1 MTWNQRMI
9 WSEGLFLEP
18 QHFQQQDRF
27 FEHLVRSHARATQA
41 WSWGWASVM
50 LDDIALGLG
59 KVALASAF
67 GVLPDGTAFSFPDD
81 APAPP
86 PLDIPAGARDET
98 VLLALPLARAGA
110 MESDPDNATPD
121 AAPEDGRPGALR
133 YRTTDTSVADVTT
146 SGERVAQLRVG
157 APNLRLMLARDAT
170 DAFATIGIA
179 RVLERRADNR
189 VMLDTAYIPP
199 MLHALADARLAG
211 YAQEIAGLL
220 HQHADRLARHIANP
234 GRGGVAEIA
243 DFLLLQTLNRFEPQF
258 AHLLQVPLL
267 HPERLY
273 QTTLAL
279 AGDLAAFDERRRV
292 LAYPPYRHDDLASSF
307 EPLMRDVRQLL
318 AQVPEPNAIAI
329 ELQTRKPGLRVA
341 VINDLDLVRTAGF
354 VLAASAQMPGEAL
367 RTRFPTQVK
376 VAPAEKLRDL
386 VNLALPGIGL
396 RAMPV
401 APRQIPFHAGCSYFE
416 LDRGGE
422 LWKELEQTGNLA
434 MYIAGE
440 FPALELEFW
449 AIRH

>member
-1 MTWNQRMI
+1 MTWHQRMI

-18 QHFQQQDRF
+18 QHFQQHDRF
-27 FEHLVRSHARATQA
+27 IEHLVRSHARATEA
-41 WSWGWASVM
+41 WSWGWAAVM

-59 KVALASAF
+59 KIALASAF

-86 PLDIPAGARDET
+86 PLDIPIGTRDEI

-110 MESDPDNATPD
+110 KEFDADGPIDGTNANDN
-121 AAPEDGRPGALR
+121 LR
-133 YRTTDTSVADVTT
+133 FRTTDTAVADVTT
-146 SGERVAQLRVG
+146 STDRVAQMRVG
-157 APNLRLMLARDAT
+157 APNVRLMLARDAT
-170 DAFATIGIA
+170 DAFATIALA
-179 RVLERRADNR
+179 RVSERRADNR
-189 VMLDTAYIPP
+189 VLLDPAFIPP
-199 MLHALADARLAG
+199 MLHAHANPRLLG
-211 YAQEIAGLL
+211 YAQELAGLV
-220 HQHADRLARHIANP
+220 HQHADRLASRLANP

-243 DFLLLQTLNRFEPQF
+243 DFLLLQTLNRFEPQY

-292 LAYPPYRHDDLASSF
+292 SAYPPYRHDDVATSF
-307 EPLMRDVRQLL
+307 EPLMRDVRQVLNL
-318 AQVPEPNAIAI
+318 VREPDAIAI
-329 ELQTRKPGLRVA
+329 ELQSRKPGVRVA
-341 VINDLDLVRTAGF
+341 MINDLELVRSAGF
-354 VLAASAQMPGEAL
+354 VLAANAQMPGEAL

-376 VAPAEKLRDL
+376 IAPAEKLRDL

-401 APRQIPFHAGCSYFE
+401 APRQLPFHAGFSYFE

-434 MYIAGE
+434 MYIAGD

>member
-1 MTWNQRMI
+1 MTWHQRMI

-18 QHFQQQDRF
+18 QHFQQHDRF
-27 FEHLVRSHARATQA
+27 IEHLVRSHARATEA
-41 WSWGWASVM
+41 WSWGWAAVTI
-50 LDDIALGLG
+50 DDIALGLG
-59 KVALASAF
+59 KIALSQAF
-67 GVLPDGTAFSFPDD
+67 GVLPDGVAFSFPDD

-86 PLDIPAGARDET
+86 PLDIPPGTRDET

-110 MESDPDNATPD
+110 KEFDSDGAATD
-121 AAPEDGRPGALR
+121 RVDHLR
-133 YRTTDTSVADVTT
+133 YRTSDTSVADVTT
-146 SGERVAQLRVG
+146 STDRVAQIRVG

-170 DAFATIGIA
+170 DAFATIGLA

-189 VMLDTAYIPP
+189 VLLDPAYIPP
-199 MLHALADARLAG
+199 MLHALADARLLG
-211 YAQEIAGLL
+211 YAQELAGLA
-220 HQHADRLARHIANP
+220 HQHADRLASRLANP

-243 DFLLLQTLNRFEPQF
+243 DFLLLQTLNRFEPQY
-258 AHLLQVPLL
+258 AHLLQSPLL

-273 QTTLAL
+273 QTTLAF

-292 LAYPPYRHDDLASSF
+292 PAYPPYRHDDIAASF

-318 AQVPEPNAIAI
+318 AQVREPDAVAI
-329 ELQTRKPGLRVA
+329 ELQSRKPGVRVA
-341 VINDLDLVRTAGF
+341 LINDLELVRSAGF
-354 VLAASAQMPGEAL
+354 VLAANAQMPGEAL

-376 VAPAEKLRDL
+376 IAPAEKLRDL

-401 APRQIPFHAGCSYFE
+401 APRQIPFHAGFSYFE

-440 FPALELEFW
+440 FPSLELEFW

>member
-1 MTWNQRMI
+1 MTWHQRMI

-18 QHFQQQDRF
+18 QHFQQHDRF
-27 FEHLVRSHARATQA
+27 IEHLVRSHARATEA
-41 WSWGWASVM
+41 WSWGWAAVM
-50 LDDIALGLG
+50 LDEIALGLG
-59 KVALASAF
+59 KIALASAF

-86 PLDIPAGARDET
+86 PLDIPAGARDEI
-98 VLLALPLARAGA
+98 VLLTLPLARAGA
-110 MESDPDNATPD
+110 KEFD
-121 AAPEDGRPGALR
+121 ADAGADGRIDGLR
-133 YRTTDTSVADVTT
+133 FRTTDTSVADVTT
-146 SGERVAQLRVG
+146 STDRVAQIRVG

-170 DAFATIGIA
+170 DAFATIGVA

-189 VMLDTAYIPP
+189 VLLDPGYIPP
-199 MLHALADARLAG
+199 MLHAHADPRLFG
-211 YAQEIAGLL
+211 YAQELAGLV
-220 HQHADRLARHIANP
+220 HQHADRLASRLANP

-243 DFLLLQTLNRFEPQF
+243 DFLLLQTLNRFEPQY

-292 LAYPPYRHDDLASSF
+292 LAYPPYRHDDLATSF
-307 EPLMRDVRQLL
+307 EPLMRDVRQLMGI
-318 AQVPEPNAIAI
+318 VREPDAVAI
-329 ELQTRKPGLRVA
+329 ELQSRKPGVRVA
-341 VINDLDLVRTAGF
+341 LINDLELVRSAGF
-354 VLAASAQMPGEAL
+354 VLAANAQMPGEAL

-396 RAMPV
+396 RALPV
-401 APRQIPFHAGCSYFE
+401 APRQIPFHAGFSYFE

-434 MYIAGE
+434 MYIAGD

>member
-1 MTWNQRMI
+1 MTWHQRMI

-18 QHFQQQDRF
+18 QHFQQHDRF
-27 FEHLVRSHARATQA
+27 IEHLVSAHARATEA
-41 WSWGWASVM
+41 WPWGCAAVM
-50 LDDIALGLG
+50 LDEIALGLG
-59 KVALASAF
+59 KIALASAF

-86 PLDIPAGARDET
+86 PLDVPAGTRDEV

-110 MESDPDNATPD
+110 KEFD
-121 AAPEDGRPGALR
+121 ADGAGDRIDGASGLR
-133 YRTTDTSVADVTT
+133 YRTTDTSVVDVTT
-146 SGERVAQLRVG
+146 STDRVAQIRVG

-189 VMLDTAYIPP
+189 VLLDTSYIPP
-199 MLHALADARLAG
+199 MLHALADKRLLG
-211 YAQEIAGLL
+211 HAQELAGLL
-220 HQHADRLARHIANP
+220 HQHADRIASHLASP

-258 AHLLQVPLL
+258 AHLLNVPLL

-292 LAYPPYRHDDLASSF
+292 LAYPPYRHDDLATSF

-318 AQVPEPNAIAI
+318 AQVREPDAVAI
-329 ELQTRKPGLRVA
+329 ELQSRKPGVRVA
-341 VINDLDLVRTAGF
+341 MINDLELVRTAGF
-354 VLAASAQMPGEAL
+354 VLAANAQMPGETL

-396 RAMPV
+396 RAMPM
-401 APRQIPFHAGCSYFE
+401 APRQIPFHAGFSYFE

>member
-1 MTWNQRMI
+1 MTWHQRMI

-18 QHFQQQDRF
+18 QHFQQHDRF
-27 FEHLVRSHARATQA
+27 IEHLVRSHARATEA
-41 WSWGWASVM
+41 WSWGWAAVM
-50 LDDIALGLG
+50 LDEIALGLG
-59 KVALASAF
+59 KIALASAF

-86 PLDIPAGARDET
+86 PLDIPAGTRDEI

-110 MESDPDNATPD
+110 KEFD
-121 AAPEDGRPGALR
+121 ADGHIDGSVDGLR
-133 YRTTDTSVADVTT
+133 FRTTDTSVADVTT
-146 SGERVAQLRVG
+146 STDRVAQIRVG

-170 DAFATIGIA
+170 DAFATIGLA

-189 VMLDTAYIPP
+189 VLLDPAYIAP
-199 MLHALADARLAG
+199 MLHAHADPRLFG
-211 YAQEIAGLL
+211 YAQELAGLV
-220 HQHADRLARHIANP
+220 HQHADRLASRLANP

-243 DFLLLQTLNRFEPQF
+243 DFLLLQTLNRFEPQY

-292 LAYPPYRHDDLASSF
+292 LAYPPYRHDDLAASF
-307 EPLMRDVRQLL
+307 EPLMRDVRQLIGI
-318 AQVPEPNAIAI
+318 VREPDAVAI
-329 ELQTRKPGLRVA
+329 ELQSRKPGVRVA
-341 VINDLDLVRTAGF
+341 LINDLELVRSAGF
-354 VLAASAQMPGEAL
+354 VLAANAQMPGEAL

-396 RAMPV
+396 RALPV
-401 APRQIPFHAGCSYFE
+401 APRQIPFHAGFSYFE

-434 MYIAGE
+434 MYIAGD

>member
-1 MTWNQRMI
+1 MTWHQRMI

-18 QHFQQQDRF
+18 QHFQQHDRF
-27 FEHLVRSHARATQA
+27 IEHLVRSHTRATEA
-41 WSWGWASVM
+41 WSWGWAAVM
-50 LDDIALGLG
+50 LDEIALGLG
-59 KVALASAF
+59 KIALASAF

-81 APAPP
+81 ASAP
-86 PLDIPAGARDET
+86 PLDIPADARDEI

-110 MESDPDNATPD
+110 KEFD
-121 AAPEDGRPGALR
+121 ADGAIDGCIDGAIDGLR
-133 YRTTDTSVADVTT
+133 FRTTDTSVADVTT
-146 SGERVAQLRVG
+146 STDRVAQIRVG

-170 DAFATIGIA
+170 DAFATIGLA

-189 VMLDTAYIPP
+189 VLLDPAYIPP
-199 MLHALADARLAG
+199 MLHAHADPRLLG
-211 YAQEIAGLL
+211 YAQELAALV
-220 HQHADRLARHIANP
+220 HQHADRLASRLANP

-243 DFLLLQTLNRFEPQF
+243 DFLLLQTLNRFEPQY

-292 LAYPPYRHDDLASSF
+292 LAYPPYRHDDLATSF
-307 EPLMRDVRQLL
+307 EPLMRDVRQLIG
-318 AQVPEPNAIAI
+318 QVREPDAVAI
-329 ELQTRKPGLRVA
+329 ELQSRKPGVRVA
-341 VINDLDLVRTAGF
+341 LINDLELVRSAGF
-354 VLAASAQMPGEAL
+354 VLAANAQMPGEAL

-376 VAPAEKLRDL
+376 IAPAEKLRDL

-401 APRQIPFHAGCSYFE
+401 APRQIPFHAGFSYFE

-434 MYIAGE
+434 MYIAGD

-449 AIRH
+449 AIRR

>member
-1 MTWNQRMI
+1 MTWHQRMI

-27 FEHLVRSHARATQA
+27 VEQMVRSHARATEA
-41 WSWGWASVM
+41 WSWGCAAVT
-50 LDDIALGLG
+50 LDEIALGLG

-67 GVLPDGTAFSFPDD
+67 GLLPDGTAFFFPDD

-86 PLDIPAGARDET
+86 PLDIPPGTRDET

-110 MESDPDNATPD
+110 KEFD
-121 AAPEDGRPGALR
+121 ADGLSSNGHADALR

-146 SGERVAQLRVG
+146 STDRVAQIRVG

-170 DAFATIGIA
+170 DAFATIGVA

-189 VMLDTAYIPP
+189 VLLDPAYIPP
-199 MLHALADARLAG
+199 MLHALADPRLLG
-211 YAQEIAGLL
+211 HAQELAGLL
-220 HQHADRLARHIANP
+220 HQHADRLASRLAQP

-273 QTTLAL
+273 RTTLAL

-292 LAYPPYRHDDLASSF
+292 IAYPPYRHDDLAASF
-307 EPLMRDVRQLL
+307 EPLMNDVRQLL
-318 AQVPEPNAIAI
+318 AQVREPDAVAI
-329 ELQTRKPGLRVA
+329 ELQSRKPGVRVA
-341 VINDLDLVRTAGF
+341 MINDLELVKHAGF
-354 VLAASAQMPGEAL
+354 VIAANAQMAGEAL

-376 VAPAEKLRDL
+376 IAPAEKLRDL

-396 RAMPV
+396 RALPV
-401 APRQIPFHAGCSYFE
+401 APRQIPFHAGFSYFE

-422 LWKELEQTGNLA
+422 LWKELERTGNLA

-440 FPALELEFW
+440 FPGLELECW

>member
-1 MTWNQRMI
+1 MTWHQRMI

-18 QHFQQQDRF
+18 QHFQQHDRF
-27 FEHLVRSHARATQA
+27 IEHLVRSHARATEA
-41 WSWGWASVM
+41 WSWGWAAVM
-50 LDDIALGLG
+50 LDEIALGLG
-59 KVALASAF
+59 KIALASAF

-86 PLDIPAGARDET
+86 PLDIPAGTRDEI

-110 MESDPDNATPD
+110 KEFD
-121 AAPEDGRPGALR
+121 ADGNTDARMDGLR
-133 YRTTDTSVADVTT
+133 FRTTDTSVADVTT
-146 SGERVAQLRVG
+146 STDRVAQIRVG
-157 APNLRLMLARDAT
+157 APNLRLMLAHDAT
-170 DAFATIGIA
+170 DAFATIGLA

-189 VMLDTAYIPP
+189 VLLDPGYIPP
-199 MLHALADARLAG
+199 MLHAHADPRLFG
-211 YAQEIAGLL
+211 YAQELAGLV
-220 HQHADRLARHIANP
+220 HQHADRLASRLANP

-243 DFLLLQTLNRFEPQF
+243 DFLLLQTLNRFEPQY

-273 QTTLAL
+273 LTTLAL

-292 LAYPPYRHDDLASSF
+292 LAYPPYRHDDVATSF
-307 EPLMRDVRQLL
+307 EPLMRDVRQLIGI
-318 AQVPEPNAIAI
+318 VREPDALAI
-329 ELQTRKPGLRVA
+329 ELQSRKPGVRVA
-341 VINDLDLVRTAGF
+341 LINDLDLVKSAGF
-354 VLAASAQMPGEAL
+354 VLAANAQMSGEAL

-401 APRQIPFHAGCSYFE
+401 APRQIPFHAGFSYFE

-434 MYIAGE
+434 MYIAGD

>member
-1 MTWNQRMI
+1 MTWHQRMI

-18 QHFQQQDRF
+18 QHFQQHDRF
-27 FEHLVRSHARATQA
+27 IEHLVRSHARATEA
-41 WSWGWASVM
+41 WPWGWAAVM

-59 KVALASAF
+59 KIALASAF

-81 APAPP
+81 FPAPP
-86 PLDIPAGARDET
+86 PLDIPPGTRDET

-110 MESDPDNATPD
+110 KEFD
-121 AAPEDGRPGALR
+121 ADGRADDALR
-133 YRTTDTSVADVTT
+133 FRTTDTSVADVTT
-146 SGERVAQLRVG
+146 STDRVAQMRVG

-170 DAFATIGIA
+170 DAFATIGVA

-189 VMLDTAYIPP
+189 VLLDPLYIPP
-199 MLHALADARLAG
+199 MLHAHADARLFG
-211 YAQEIAGLL
+211 YAQELAGLV
-220 HQHADRLARHIANP
+220 HQHADRLASRLANP

-243 DFLLLQTLNRFEPQF
+243 DFLLLQTLNRYEPQL

-292 LAYPPYRHDDLASSF
+292 LAYPPYRHDDLATSF
-307 EPLMRDVRQLL
+307 EPLMRDVRQLIGI
-318 AQVPEPNAIAI
+318 VREPDAVAI
-329 ELQTRKPGLRVA
+329 ELQSRKPGVRVA
-341 VINDLDLVRTAGF
+341 LINDTELLKSAGF
-354 VLAASAQMPGEAL
+354 VLAANAQMPGEAL

-396 RAMPV
+396 RALPV
-401 APRQIPFHAGCSYFE
+401 APRQIPFHAGFSYFE

-440 FPALELEFW
+440 FPALELECW

>member
-1 MTWNQRMI
+1 MTWHQRMI

-18 QHFQQQDRF
+18 QHFQQHDRF
-27 FEHLVRSHARATQA
+27 IEHLVRSHARATEA
-41 WSWGWASVM
+41 WSWGWAAVM
-50 LDDIALGLG
+50 LDEIALGLG
-59 KVALASAF
+59 KIALASAF

-86 PLDIPAGARDET
+86 PLDIPAGTRDEI

-110 MESDPDNATPD
+110 KEFD
-121 AAPEDGRPGALR
+121 ADGNTDSRIDGLR
-133 YRTTDTSVADVTT
+133 FRTTDTSVADVTT
-146 SGERVAQLRVG
+146 STDRVAQIRVG

-170 DAFATIGIA
+170 DAFATIGLA

-189 VMLDTAYIPP
+189 VLLDPGYIPP
-199 MLHALADARLAG
+199 MLHAHADPRLFG
-211 YAQEIAGLL
+211 YAQELAGLV
-220 HQHADRLARHIANP
+220 HQHADRLASRLANP

-243 DFLLLQTLNRFEPQF
+243 DFLLLQTLNRFEPQY

-292 LAYPPYRHDDLASSF
+292 LAYPPYRHDDVATSF
-307 EPLMRDVRQLL
+307 EPLMRDVRQLIGI
-318 AQVPEPNAIAI
+318 VREPDAVAI
-329 ELQTRKPGLRVA
+329 ELQSRKPGVRVA
-341 VINDLDLVRTAGF
+341 RIDDLALVKSAGF
-354 VLAASAQMPGEAL
+354 VLAANAQMPGETL

-376 VAPAEKLRDL
+376 IAPAEKLRDL

-401 APRQIPFHAGCSYFE
+401 APRQIPFHAGFSYFE

-434 MYIAGE
+434 MYIAGD